1 MGTKRSRDVEAV
13 PEEAKG
19 PVEPAGKKKKG
30 FTVGPANLPD
40 GTYRRKTQKI
50 KADLIQKA
58 KVKKAYAKI
67 KAQEPPEAP
76 SRSNDTAIENER
88 GEKKEEDSKE
98 QNEPAGLE
106 PHPQRQALLTESSTE
121 RAPKPEP
128 AQNTDGPRRRER
140 RLKPSA
146 FSKEL
151 EIAEKRKQEAEAR
164 HEQREF
170 RRKDRDA
177 MAKARRPDQH
187 GKRRLGR
194 ESKVLLGRVQ
204 RMVGPA

>member
-1 MGTKRSRDVEAV
+1 M
-13 PEEAKG
+13 
-19 PVEPAGKKKKG
+19 
-30 FTVGPANLPD
+30 
-40 GTYRRKTQKI
+40 
-50 KADLIQKA
+50 
-58 KVKKAYAKI
+58 KKAYAKI
-67 KAQEPPEAP
+67 KAQEPPEAR
-76 SRSNDTAIENER
+76 SRPIDTAIEGED
-88 GEKKEEDSKE
+88 GEKKEEYSEE
-98 QNEPAGLE
+98 QNGPAGLE
-106 PHPQRQALLTESSTE
+106 PHPQRQALLAEPSPE
-121 RAPKPEP
+121 RAPKPEA
-128 AQNTDGPRRRER
+128 AQNTDGPMRRER
-140 RLKPSA
+140 KPKPSA

-164 HEQREF
+164 REEREF